1 MNVWNSIMRSR
12 SRGALSASDAWLVL
26 QTLPGATPER
36 LHRLA
41 ETFACPTEAF
51 DIPPDAFARLCGR
64 KAREAIEKDAPSDL
78 AARVRRD
85 AAKLGAEIITRDSA
99 AFPEALRDIYSPP
112 GALFLEG
119 EMREADRLAVAVV
132 GMRRPTDYGRRMA
145 RELAG
150 ALAAKGIAIVSG
162 MAYGI
167 DAEAHR
173 AALDAGGRTI
183 AVLGCG
189 LAENYP
195 ADHGELRREIASSG
209 AVISEFHLRA
219 HPRRENFPRR
229 NRLIS
234 GLALATIVVEAARR
248 SGALLTARLALEQGR
263 EVMAAPGPVHTGKSA
278 GCHHLI
284 RQGAHLVE
292 SAEDAVAALPEYA
305 RSALAEPARIRIR
318 EFPASARGEE
328 ARGGAEERSAAPPP
342 NLTDEE
348 SALLRLLENG
358 DETIEGLTQKRGLPA
373 QEVSSALLRLE
384 LEGLV
389 RQTASGMY
397 ERASR

>member
-1 MNVWNSIMRSR
+1 MNVRNSITRSR
-12 SRGALSASDAWLVL
+12 SRGALGASDAWLVL

-36 LHRLA
+36 LHRLTEA
-41 ETFACPTEAF
+41 FASPTEALEA
-51 DIPPDAFARLCGR
+51 PPEAFARLCGR
-64 KAREAIEKDAPSDL
+64 KAREALGRDAPSDL
-78 AARVRRD
+78 AAAIRRD

-99 AFPEALRDIYSPP
+99 EFPEALRDIYSPP
-112 GALFLEG
+112 GALFIEG
-119 EMREADRLAVAVV
+119 EMREADRLAVAIV

-150 ALAAKGIAIVSG
+150 ALAARGIAIVSG
-162 MAYGI
+162 MARGI

-195 ADHGELRREIASSG
+195 ADHGALRREIASSG

-219 HPRRENFPRR
+219 HPRKENFPRR

-234 GLALATIVVEAARR
+234 GLALATIVVEAAQR

-263 EVMAAPGPVHTGKSA
+263 EVMAVPGPVHTGKSA

-284 RQGAHLVE
+284 RQGAQLVE
-292 SAEDAVAALPEYA
+292 SAEDALAALPEYA
-305 RSALAEPARIRIR
+305 RSALDEPARIRIG
-318 EFPASARGEE
+318 EFPASALDEP
-328 ARGGAEERSAAPPP
+328 AREGAEERGAAPHPG
-342 NLTDEE
+342 LTDAER
-348 SALLRLLENG
+348 ALLRLLEDG

-373 QEVSSALLRLE
+373 QEVSTALLRLE